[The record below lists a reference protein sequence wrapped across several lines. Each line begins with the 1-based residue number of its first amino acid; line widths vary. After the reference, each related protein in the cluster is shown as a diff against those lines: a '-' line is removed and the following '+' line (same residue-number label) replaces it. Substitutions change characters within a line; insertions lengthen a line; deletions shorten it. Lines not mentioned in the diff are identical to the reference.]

1 MELVLCRLE
10 KNKILFAIDQDE
22 LKYNTIKNNIKIIN
36 LTNFKNIDDKKTKI
50 IITVFGRAN
59 KIQETLINEYKID
72 KSRIISLDILDE

>member
-1 MELVLCRLE
+1 M
-10 KNKILFAIDQDE
+10 
-22 LKYNTIKNNIKIIN
+22 IKNDIKIVS
-36 LTNFKNIDDKKTKI
+36 LSNFTKYDDNKTKI